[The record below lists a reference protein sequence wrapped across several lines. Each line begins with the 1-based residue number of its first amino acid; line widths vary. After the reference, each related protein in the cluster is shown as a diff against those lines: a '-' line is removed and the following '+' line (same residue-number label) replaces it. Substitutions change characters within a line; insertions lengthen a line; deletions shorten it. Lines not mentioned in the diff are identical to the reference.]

1 MLELPIK
8 VVDVLIL
15 HLVAKALIADLW
27 NIGDEKNSSLSPL
40 YSSEE
45 HVFSSSFNNHHH
57 LIMALRKMRRMTV
70 QSFSTCHVPST
81 VPNIQP
87 EIIVFNSY
95 NNFVRN
101 STMITIVQ
109 MRKLRIWKNFLKSL
123 INQLA
128 VLTKYNY
135 TSKPL
140 FLI

>member
-1 MLELPIK
+1 
-8 VVDVLIL
+8 
-15 HLVAKALIADLW
+15 
-27 NIGDEKNSSLSPL
+27 
-40 YSSEE
+40 
-45 HVFSSSFNNHHH
+45 
-57 LIMALRKMRRMTV
+57 MRRMTV

-95 NNFVRN
+95 NNFVRD